1 MAQNMLSSH
10 KIFIDLLSILK
21 DTSQRANFERD
32 YLKLPE
38 TCLKKKVGEKGLDW
52 CHIGVGWRKVA
63 QIGLNWLKLNHKYM
77 EY

>member
-1 MAQNMLSSH
+1 MAQNILFSH
-10 KIFIDLLSILK
+10 KIYIDQPSGLK
-21 DTSQRANFERD
+21 NTSQRADFERD

-63 QIGLNWLKLNHKYM
+63 QIG
-77 EY
+77 